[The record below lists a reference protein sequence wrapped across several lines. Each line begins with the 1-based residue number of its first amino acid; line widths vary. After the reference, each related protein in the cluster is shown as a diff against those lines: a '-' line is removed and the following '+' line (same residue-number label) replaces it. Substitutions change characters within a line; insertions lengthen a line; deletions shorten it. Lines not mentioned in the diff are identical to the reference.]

1 MRILK
6 LILVCLSFKAFSQ
19 NEKIYSLDQCIALAL
34 KNNENLKTAGL
45 NIELQK
51 QNRKNSGEVAKTNFV
66 YTQGQFNS
74 IYPYD
79 ENLTIQQTI
88 PFPTVFSSRKAQAKT
103 MIKSSE
109 HQFEAVKA
117 DLIFQVKSSYFSL
130 LHANSVN
137 QLLKKEDSIYK
148 RFTKAVIEKFASGKG
163 TLLEKTTA
171 ETELIEL
178 ENELLES
185 EEDINNYFI
194 QLQTLMN
201 SPGDFDINYTDI
213 RQNYLSA
220 PVDTSILLDHP
231 SLKHLHDQVKV
242 SEQNIAVEKARM
254 MPDLA
259 FSYFNQTIWGP
270 ANIYGDD
277 YFLSKQDRLQGII
290 VGVALPLWFYPLRA
304 KVQSARIHVKL
315 AQSNYDY
322 NNSMLHG
329 QYNQAV
335 TLYLK
340 YRRSLEFYQKNTLA
354 NSQNILLQALDSY
367 NKEEISYIDYIQ
379 IVGHAMLIDRHYLDA
394 IHNNNMMALKI
405 EYLLAK

>member
-6 LILVCLSFKAFSQ
+6 LVLICLCLKAVSQ
-19 NEKIYSLDQCIALAL
+19 NEKIYSLDQCIDLAL

-45 NIELQK
+45 NVELQK
-51 QNRKNSGEVAKTNFV
+51 QNRKNSGEVAKTNLIF
-66 YTQGQFNS
+66 TEGQFNS

-79 ENLTIQQTI
+79 ENITIQQTI
-88 PFPTVFSSRKAQAKT
+88 PFPTVFSRRNAQAKM

-117 DLIFQVKSSYFSL
+117 ELIFQVKSSYFSL

-137 QLLKKEDSIYK
+137 ELLKKEDSIYK
-148 RFTKAVIEKFASGKG
+148 RFTKAVIEKYATGKG

-178 ENELLES
+178 ENAVLES

-213 RQNYLSA
+213 RKNYLSA
-220 PVDTSILLDHP
+220 PIDTSILLDHP
-231 SLKHLHDQVKV
+231 SLKHLQDQVKV
-242 SEQNIAVEKARM
+242 SEQNVAVEKAKL

-259 FSYFNQTIWGP
+259 LSYFNQTIWGP
-270 ANIYGDD
+270 GNIYGDD
-277 YFLSKQDRLQGII
+277 YFLSKKDRLQGVVI
-290 VGVALPLWFYPLRA
+290 GLALPLWFHPLRA

-322 NNSMLHG
+322 NSSMLQG
-329 QYNQAV
+329 QYRQAV
-335 TLYLK
+335 TLYQK

-379 IVGHAMLIDRHYLDA
+379 IIGHAMLIDKHYLDA

>member
-6 LILVCLSFKAFSQ
+6 FMLICLCFKAVAQ
-19 NEKIYSLDQCIALAL
+19 NDKIYSLDQCIALAL

-51 QNRKNSGEVAKTNFV
+51 HNKKNSGEVPKTNII

-79 ENLTIQQTI
+79 ENITIQQSI

-117 DLIFQVKSSYFSL
+117 ELIYQVKSSYFSL
-130 LHANSVN
+130 LYANSVN
-137 QLLKKEDSIYK
+137 QLLKKEDSIY
-148 RFTKAVIEKFASGKG
+148 RLFTKSVVEKFAAGKG

-171 ETELIEL
+171 ETEMIEL
-178 ENELLES
+178 ENSLLES

-213 RQNYLSA
+213 RKNYLSA
-220 PVDTSILLDHP
+220 PIDTSILLDHP
-231 SLKHLHDQVKV
+231 TLKHLQDQVKAG
-242 SEQNIAVEKARM
+242 EQSVAVEKAKLL
-254 MPDLA
+254 PDLA

-277 YFLSKQDRLQGII
+277 YFLNKQNRLQGVI
-290 VGVALPLWFYPLRA
+290 VGLALPLWFHPLRA
-304 KVQSARIHVKL
+304 KVQSAKIHVRL
-315 AQSNYDY
+315 AQSNYEY
-322 NNSMLHG
+322 NSTLLQG

-335 TLYLK
+335 TLYQK
-340 YRRSLEFYQKNTLA
+340 YKRSLEFYQNNTLT
-354 NSQNILLQALDSY
+354 NSQNILTQALESY

-379 IVGHAMLIDRHYLDA
+379 IVSHAMLIDRHYLDA

-405 EYLLAK
+405 EYLLTK